1 MLQFFK
7 FLGFVL
13 WLFAAA
19 TALPAQANAGLC
31 QEIEQLKDW
40 SFYGDKF
47 TLAAKD
53 LLPADYLEQVKA
65 EIGPV
70 ELSMNHTLYGEIPTI
85 EFWCHAKGQTIAE
98 FVLQKGE
105 SSVILHGLRAS
116 NPLAVQAGETTRV
129 KLEQK
134 APGLP
139 PPVFAHAKRR
149 ILELVKRSATP
160 RLEALGCQNFSV
172 LMLYTKGV
180 GMIPKTPLAEK
191 TIAMLNSHYQF
202 ARKQLPEE
210 FRPKSVQDFTAMLG
224 GTNFQ
229 RQTEV
234 HIANFRKYREG
245 DKSGVKREFFDKNGS
260 LVAVEILGA
269 EGKSQISF
277 IDTTVPQPS
286 LLEWSRLADRGG
298 TSLILELEPPA
309 EG

>member
-1 MLQFFK
+1 
-7 FLGFVL
+7 
-13 WLFAAA
+13 
-19 TALPAQANAGLC
+19 
-31 QEIEQLKDW
+31 
-40 SFYGDKF
+40 
-47 TLAAKD
+47 
-53 LLPADYLEQVKA
+53 
-65 EIGPV
+65 
-70 ELSMNHTLYGEIPTI
+70 MNHTLYGEIPTI